1 MSLLDTVRNATTY
14 APRKPLE
21 IGDYTVAITEASYGE
36 GQTKGKYRVLV
47 KVQVSEGDFAGSLA
61 NLYIS
66 FGGNDEQTARNLKPW
81 VDCYLANGGN
91 ADRLEQDAESLEE
104 IGANLAAA
112 LTVGIRKGIKFEGT
126 MSIRP
131 NPKDE
136 SRPYKNFSFGSAA
149 PTYVASAP
157 TPEQIAAFAAA
168 S

>member
-1 MSLLDTVRNATTY
+1 MSLLDTVRNATTF

-21 IGDYTVAITEASYGE
+21 IGDYTVTITEASYGE

-66 FGGNDEQTARNLKPW
+66 FGGSEDQTARNLKPW

-112 LTVGIRKGIKFEGT
+112 LTVGIRKGIKFEGI

-136 SRPYKNFSFGSAA
+136 SRPYKNFSFAA
-149 PTYVASAP
+149 PTYAP
-157 TPEQIAAFAAA
+157 TAATPEQLAAFAAA
-168 S
+168 A